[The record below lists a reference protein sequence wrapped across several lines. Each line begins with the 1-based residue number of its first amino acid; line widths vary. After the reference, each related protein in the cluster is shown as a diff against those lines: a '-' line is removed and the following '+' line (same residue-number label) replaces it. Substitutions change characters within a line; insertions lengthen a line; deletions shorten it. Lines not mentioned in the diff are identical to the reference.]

1 MVERDDSQEI
11 NLRQYVAVIRQ
22 KFWIV
27 LLALVA
33 AVVPA
38 AIFLVRERP
47 VYEANSTVLI
57 EQGRAAAID
66 EKGPALPEID
76 PAIEEALLL
85 SGPVM
90 RSVLKGIDPYFDGL
104 SEADKLARIAA
115 FKSRIRM
122 SFNKSQGYG
131 SSQSALASITAESS
145 DPAEAAQ
152 VANVVTQTYIDKTR
166 ERELAES
173 NAWIDWFGEQLKD
186 MGQKVTDAEEKF
198 QAFKLEKG
206 IIGLSERKDELATKM
221 TTASNGH
228 LQARLERMDAELALS
243 ALEKAFAQGPVAATP
258 AFASHGSTAIIALKS
273 ELDGVQAELNEKL
286 SIFKPKHPVIADLKE
301 KARLLEA
308 QLESQEREI
317 IKTQRNTI
325 NGLTASETSLANTL
339 DAYKEEVQKLNTL
352 ELQYSILEREVA
364 SSRELYNLLMER
376 RKRSAIDSGISR
388 RRISIVEPAIALS
401 APVPKKLGLKLL
413 VASVIGSMIGI
424 GLAFLIDYLEM
435 TYKTPEDIERHLGLW
450 VVGVIPRFEPK
461 TEPVLSFSG
470 VVADQAHKRPR
481 RDKE

>member
-1 MVERDDSQEI
+1 MAERDDSQEI

-22 KFWIV
+22 KLWIV

-33 AVVPA
+33 AIVPT
-38 AIFLVRERP
+38 AIFLVREKP

-57 EQGRAAAID
+57 EQGGATAID
-66 EKGPALPEID
+66 EKGPVLPGID
-76 PAIEEALLL
+76 PEIEEALLL
-85 SGPVM
+85 SGTVM

-115 FKSRIRM
+115 FKSRIKM
-122 SFNKSQGYG
+122 SFNKSQSYG
-131 SSQSALASITAESS
+131 SSQSALVSITAEAF

-152 VANVVTQTYIDKTR
+152 VANAVTQTYIDKTH

-173 NAWIDWFGEQLKD
+173 STWMDWFGEQLKD
-186 MGQKVTDAEEKF
+186 MRQKVTDAEEKF
-198 QAFKLEKG
+198 QAFKLDKG
-206 IIGLSERKDELATKM
+206 IIGLSERKAELATKM
-221 TTASNGH
+221 TTASNSH
-228 LQARLERMDAELALS
+228 LQARLERMDAELSLS

-258 AFASHGSTAIIALKS
+258 AFASYGSAAVVALKS
-273 ELDGVQAELNEKL
+273 QLDGVQAELNEKL

-308 QLESQEREI
+308 QLESQEKEI
-317 IKTQRNTI
+317 IKTQRNKI
-325 NGLTASETSLANTL
+325 NGLKASETSLANTL

-352 ELQYSILEREVA
+352 ELQYSILEREVD
-364 SSRELYNLLMER
+364 SSRDLYNLLMER
-376 RKRSAIDSGISR
+376 RKRSAIESGISR
-388 RRISIVEPAIALS
+388 RRISIVEPAIAIS
-401 APVPKKLGLKLL
+401 APVPKKLALKLL
-413 VASVIGSMIGI
+413 VASIIGSMIGV

-470 VVADQAHKRPR
+470 IAVDQARKRSR
-481 RDKE
+481 RDKG